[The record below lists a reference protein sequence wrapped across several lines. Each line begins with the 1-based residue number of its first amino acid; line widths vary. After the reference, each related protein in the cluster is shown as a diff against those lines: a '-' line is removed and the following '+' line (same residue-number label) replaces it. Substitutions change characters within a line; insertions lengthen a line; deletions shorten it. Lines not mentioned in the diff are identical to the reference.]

1 MAPHSSTLPWK
12 IPWAEEPGRLQS
24 MGLRTSLIPWN
35 LIYPTPEHCYG
46 LPGHASG
53 KEPTCQ
59 CRRYKR
65 RGSVPGSERRPGV
78 GNGSPLQYSCLENP
92 TDRGA
97 HTLNFQSSVS
107 VVVLCPTLRN
117 PRGFPSKNTGMG
129 CHFLLQGIFL
139 TQGSN
144 SSLSYLLHWQ
154 EDPSLLSHQGTTAI
168 HFIMHSLSS

>member
-24 MGLRTSLIPWN
+24 MGLRTSLILWN
-35 LIYPTPEHCYG
+35 LIYPKPEHCYG
-46 LPGHASG
+46 LPSHASG

-97 HTLNFQSSVS
+97 HILNLQSSVS
-107 VVVLCPTLRN
+107 VVVLCPTLLN
-117 PRGFPSKNTGMG
+117 PMDCSPPRLLCPGDFPARILEWVAISFSRG
-129 CHFLLQGIFL
+129 
-139 TQGSN
+139 
-144 SSLSYLLHWQ
+144 SS
-154 EDPSLLSHQGTTAI
+154 
-168 HFIMHSLSS
+168 